1 MAEKENCV
9 RVTRAMKRKAEAAA
23 VVEQTPTKKR
33 VVLGELPYLQNAAVP
48 ANEGSGVAPQTQKCR
63 NRTRTRAKR
72 ALPIPE
78 AAPPTAQEVDT
89 MPLDPQMCEP
99 YARDIYEYL
108 HKLEVLY
115 ISLLRNW
122 EIGIVNFD
130 FVNVLVFFF

>member
-33 VVLGELPYLQNAAVP
+33 VVLGELPYLQNAA
-48 ANEGSGVAPQTQKCR
+48 NEGSGVEPQKQKCR
-63 NRTRTRAKR
+63 DRTRTRAKR

-89 MPLDPQMCEP
+89 TPLDPQMCEP

-122 EIGIVNFD
+122 EIGIVSFD
-130 FVNVLVFFF
+130 FVNVLVFFFV